1 MFVSQLYDLKLKIE
15 ERINSSGADPKDV
28 KGKLGL
34 RSGILLSLIN
44 SNTPDNPDT
53 IAKLKQAAK
62 EVLNVTL

>member
-1 MFVSQLYDLKLKIE
+1 MLVSQLYDLKVKIE
-15 ERINSSGADPKDV
+15 EKINSSGVDPKEV

-44 SNTPDNPDT
+44 PNTPET